1 MMQSSAYMLMFNL
14 KKHERFCVLV
24 NGYIVFMTCMS
35 INWLSTDGYSF
46 LLDVCLQLTNWLFTD
61 E

>member
-1 MMQSSAYMLMFNL
+1 MFIIK

-35 INWLSTDGYSF
+35 INWLFTDGYSF

>member
-1 MMQSSAYMLMFNL
+1 MQSSAYMLMFNL

-35 INWLSTDGYSF
+35 INGY
-46 LLDVCLQLTNWLFTD
+46 LQTAIRFY
-61 E
+61 